1 MKRKT
6 VAKQFKDVLF
16 QSGNLT
22 DGQLIQQINDL
33 DIKTENEFQGLIVVT
48 LREIITLTKN
58 KKGEK
63 K

>member
-1 MKRKT
+1 MKRKAT
-6 VAKQFKDVLF
+6 AQQFKDVLF